1 MRVENLMGEPCYKI
15 LLVEDNE
22 DHVYIF
28 KTFLSAD
35 KSISL
40 EPVVAACLDE
50 AINLIRG
57 NHFDLVLLDLMLPDS
72 KGINTFVKL
81 HYQYPEIPVVVIT
94 SLNDSELGI
103 KAAQL
108 GAQDYLIKEE
118 INSDLLRWAILFA
131 LGRHG
136 KDENLRKQALIDELS
151 QLYNRRGFISVFQ
164 QYLKIAQREGQNLLL
179 IMVDV
184 DGLKSINDTYGHLEG
199 DRAIIDTGKILKSTF
214 RGCDLV
220 GRTGG
225 DEFVVLAVQA
235 SDENAQTL
243 RERLQNK
250 NDQDNSTNANFILSL
265 SVGVT
270 RFDPQVKIAFETL
283 LAKADDDLY
292 DQKRRKHRLKSGGEN
307 LYSGC
312 YKN

>member
-1 MRVENLMGEPCYKI
+1 MGEPCYKI

-40 EPVVAACLDE
+40 EPVVASCLDD
-50 AINLIRG
+50 AISLIRG

-72 KGINTFVKL
+72 KGINTFIKL
-81 HYQYPEIPVVVIT
+81 HYQFPEIPVVVIT

-108 GAQDYLIKEE
+108 GAQDYLIKGE
-118 INSDLLRWAILFA
+118 INSDLLRRAILFA
-131 LGRHG
+131 IVRHE

-151 QLYNRRGFISVFQ
+151 QLYNRRGFISVFH

-184 DGLKSINDTYGHLEG
+184 DGLKSINDTHGHLEG
-199 DRAIIDTGKILKSTF
+199 DRAIIDTGKILKGTF
-214 RGCDLV
+214 RGSDLV
-220 GRTGG
+220 GRIGG

-235 SDENAQTL
+235 SDENAQAL

-250 NDQDNSTNANFILSL
+250 IDQYNSTNVNFTLSL
-265 SVGVT
+265 SVGIT
-270 RFDPQVKIAFETL
+270 RFDPQVNTPFETL
-283 LAKADDDLY
+283 LAQADDDLY

-307 LYSGC
+307 
-312 YKN
+312 